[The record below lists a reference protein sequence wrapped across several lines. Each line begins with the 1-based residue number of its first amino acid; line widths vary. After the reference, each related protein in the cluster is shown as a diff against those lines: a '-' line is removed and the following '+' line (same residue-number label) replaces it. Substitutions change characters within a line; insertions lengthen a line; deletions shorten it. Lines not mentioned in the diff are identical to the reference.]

1 MRIFI
6 RNLSIFAVLL
16 LTLVAAVGCKSK
28 KPEVDVRAPGEDRAR
43 AVAHLKTAQR
53 QADKKQYALAHE
65 EFRAA
70 IEADEGLFAAHLGF
84 QDSFF
89 AYFDPQI
96 EDQARERDSMIK
108 MYRDFARKSEGSAE
122 FQFLYG
128 RMLDRTG
135 ARADAAEYY
144 RKTLKLDYKLFPAH
158 MALADICEQVE
169 KSPNQAR
176 VHRETGEKFQMVYEL
191 ESKIEQNPLD
201 IASHRR
207 YQDAMLLMEDRM
219 HEYYPPGGVM
229 ERYKSLVEQHATT
242 GSEATFRYLYGRLLG
257 QLGRLGEAKLQFER
271 ARDLRPKLSWPYD
284 GLATYH
290 LMQASIKPGEA
301 ETMVDNAIRLY
312 KKAVERDPKQIESR
326 VKLIQARIWMSK
338 ILVAEHDKLKRRVNE
353 GYNLTQQKKDQIISF
368 VVRIHDNTR
377 NCKNEV
383 IELVTEN
390 PESAEAYFTLA
401 TFAAQDGAFLL
412 AEDALAQAQAVFD
425 ALPQSE
431 AKAKMDLRKSIDS
444 LKKEISA
451 QISGIITGEINEVA
465 LPLPAGFLSKE
476 AGLRLKHESPVLRVL
491 TVNMLASLC
500 VDIIR
505 DEDTMPDALR
515 VDYKNAAKN
524 ATFLVAQ
531 ALDDKDDEVRL
542 ASLRALGNLMLDPF
556 QDKVCAVLRDVKADS
571 RLRREAAIALKKMR
585 VKESVDVLIEGLKA
599 DDADVRKY
607 SAEALL
613 DIVGRMHGYNYDDP
627 AEKRT
632 EAVARWGKWWAENK
646 ETFEVKD

>member
-1 MRIFI
+1 MRISI

-16 LTLVAAVGCKSK
+16 LTLGAAVCCKSK
-28 KPEVDVRAPGEDRAR
+28 EPEVDVRAPEEARTR

-70 IEADEGLFAAHLGF
+70 IEADEELFAAHLGF

-108 MYRDFARKSEGSAE
+108 MYRDFARKHERSSE

-135 ARADAAEYY
+135 ERAEAAEYY
-144 RKTLKLDYKLFPAH
+144 REALKIDRKLFPAH

-176 VHRETGEKFQMVYEL
+176 VHRETGEKFQTVYEL

-201 IASHRR
+201 IPSHRR
-207 YQDAMLLMEDRM
+207 YQDTMLLMEDRM
-219 HEYYPPGGVM
+219 HEDYPPGGVL
-229 ERYKSLVEQHATT
+229 ERYKSLVEKHATT
-242 GSEATFRYLYGRLLG
+242 GNEATFRYLYGRLLG
-257 QLGRLGEAKLQFER
+257 QLGRLEEAKLQFER

-290 LMQASIKPGEA
+290 LMQASIRPGES
-301 ETMVDNAIRLY
+301 ETLVDNAIRLY
-312 KKAVERDPKQIESR
+312 KKAVERDPQQIESR
-326 VKLIQARIWMSK
+326 VKLIQARIWLSK
-338 ILVAEHDKLKRRVNE
+338 ILAAENDKLKRRVNE
-353 GYNLTQQKKDQIISF
+353 GYEITQQQKDQIISF
-368 VVRIHDNTR
+368 AVRIYDNTK
-377 NCKNEV
+377 NCKNEA
-383 IELVTEN
+383 IELVTQN
-390 PESAEAYFTLA
+390 PESAEAYFAFA

-412 AEDALAQAQAVFD
+412 AEEALAQARAVFA

-431 AKAKMDLRKSIDS
+431 ARTKTDLRKNID
-444 LKKEISA
+444 LLEKEISA
-451 QISGIITGEINEVA
+451 QISGIITGEIKEVV
-465 LPLPAGFLSKE
+465 LPLPAGFLGKE

-491 TVNMLASLC
+491 TVNMLTRLC
-500 VDIIR
+500 ADIIQ
-505 DEDTMPDALR
+505 DEGTMPEALR
-515 VDYKNAAKN
+515 GDYQYAAQN
-524 ATFLVAQ
+524 ATFLIAQ

-556 QDKVCAVLRDVKADS
+556 QDRVCAVLRDVKADP

-585 VKESVDVLIEGLKA
+585 VKESVDTLIEGLKA

-613 DIVGRMHGYNYDDP
+613 DLVGRMHGYNYDDP

-632 EAVARWGKWWAENK
+632 EAVAQWEKWWAENK
-646 ETFEVKD
+646 ETFEIKD